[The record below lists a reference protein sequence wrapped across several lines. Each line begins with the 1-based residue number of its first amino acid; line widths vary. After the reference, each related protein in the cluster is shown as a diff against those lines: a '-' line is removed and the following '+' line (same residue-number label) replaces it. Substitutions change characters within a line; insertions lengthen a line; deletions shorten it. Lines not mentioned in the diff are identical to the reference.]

1 MKKDESV
8 SELAEKMLEYEHC
21 GFPVVNDQNQLIG
34 SVTRRILAVVL
45 EFHFDQDR
53 ENVRKNSIVFTNYLT
68 QFNQLTEIWIII
80 SSYESARYLPF
91 VR

>member
-1 MKKDESV
+1 M

-53 ENVRKNSIVFTNYLT
+53 ENVR
-68 QFNQLTEIWIII
+68 
-80 SSYESARYLPF
+80 
-91 VR
+91 